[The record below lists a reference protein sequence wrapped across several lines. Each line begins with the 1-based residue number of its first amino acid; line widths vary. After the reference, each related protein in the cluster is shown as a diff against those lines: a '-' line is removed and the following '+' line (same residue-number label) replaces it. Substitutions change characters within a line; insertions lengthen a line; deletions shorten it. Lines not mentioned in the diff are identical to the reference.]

1 MAEHSTDLGGHM
13 MLNTGILTNNPGTGA
28 SS

>member
-13 MLNTGILTNNPGTGA
+13 MLNTSILTNNPGTGA
-28 SS
+28 GL

>member
-1 MAEHSTDLGGHM
+1 MAEHSTDIGVHT
-13 MLNTGILTNNPGTGA
+13 MLNTSILTNNPGTGT